1 MSKRN
6 IILFIILIISIILSI
21 VSMVLVIQK
30 APEYWTLAL
39 LIILYA
45 ISFPATI
52 CFSYDK
58 VKRIILRGGFRESFI
73 LGYYWD
79 DLFFLMVLISPI
91 AAIFYIRSCYYQY
104 VDKKREEELNNLCQ

>member
-6 IILFIILIISIILSI
+6 ILLLIIFIISIILSSI
-21 VSMVLVIQK
+21 AMILVIQK
-30 APEYWTLAL
+30 AKEYWAFAL

-58 VKRIILRGGFRESFI
+58 VKRIILRGGFRESFM

-79 DLFFLMVLISPI
+79 DLFFLMFLISPI
-91 AAIFYIRSCYYQY
+91 AALFYIRSCIIQHLNQ
-104 VDKKREEELNNLCQ
+104 KRDEELRNLYQ